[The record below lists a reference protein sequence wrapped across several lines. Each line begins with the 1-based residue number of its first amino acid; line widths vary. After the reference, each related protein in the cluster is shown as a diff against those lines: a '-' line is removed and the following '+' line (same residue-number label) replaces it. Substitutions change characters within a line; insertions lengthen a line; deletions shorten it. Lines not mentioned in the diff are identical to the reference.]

1 MQLSGMVAIFYYAV
15 SFFKSAGISEE
26 NAGFANLGVGAIMV
40 TMTLVTVP
48 LMDRSATTWHCELY
62 LVSCTRLGRRVLHL
76 SGLVG
81 MFVMALLIVVAQ
93 NLINQVFTVQLLEL
107 FCQLKEQDDSDN
119 SGSGGFLIAA
129 TLGFVVFFAVGP
141 GSIPWM
147 IAGEMFTQVCTA
159 LHFAAV
165 QNCSAGTPAGRL

>member
-48 LMDRSATTWHCELY
+48 LMDRFVTTWHCELY

-93 NLINQVFTVQLLEL
+93 NLISQVSTVQLIGTRGAVLHHSAETVLCFRIHVL
-107 FCQLKEQDDSDN
+107 FVFPSSPQSIS
-119 SGSGGFLIAA
+119 SG
-129 TLGFVVFFAVGP
+129 
-141 GSIPWM
+141 
-147 IAGEMFTQVCTA
+147 
-159 LHFAAV
+159 
-165 QNCSAGTPAGRL
+165 

>member
-48 LMDRSATTWHCELY
+48 LMDRFVTTWHCELY

-93 NLINQVFTVQLLEL
+93 NLISQVSTVQLIGTRGAVLHHSAETVLCFRIHVL
-107 FCQLKEQDDSDN
+107 F
-119 SGSGGFLIAA
+119 
-129 TLGFVVFFAVGP
+129 VFP
-141 GSIPWM
+141 SSPQSI
-147 IAGEMFTQVCTA
+147 
-159 LHFAAV
+159 
-165 QNCSAGTPAGRL
+165 SSR

>member
-48 LMDRSATTWHCELY
+48 LMDRFVTTWHCELY

-93 NLINQVFTVQLLEL
+93 NLISQVSTVQLIGTRGAVLHHSAETVL
-107 FCQLKEQDDSDN
+107 CFRIHVLCFFSSPSSSQSIS
-119 SGSGGFLIAA
+119 SG
-129 TLGFVVFFAVGP
+129 
-141 GSIPWM
+141 
-147 IAGEMFTQVCTA
+147 
-159 LHFAAV
+159 
-165 QNCSAGTPAGRL
+165 